1 MKKLLLMK
9 TVLLLF
15 ALIVGSGSVW
25 ADVTYE
31 LVKNISELAQGDV
44 ILITSAKD
52 GSAYA
57 LGNTQNNNNR
67 SATSVTISS
76 ETIST
81 LGDAQ
86 EVTLES
92 KSGDNFT
99 LKVGD
104 NSYLYAAN
112 SKNGS
117 SNYLRS
123 KNDNAI
129 YWSITVNTTTNVAA
143 ITDVT
148 SDCNSRNK
156 LKYNS
161 SNTIYSCYSSADN
174 NLFIFKKQ
182 ASSDPSIIAANVNI
196 ASDATSG
203 EIAYT
208 ISNPNGSTLTAAE
221 KSPGYDWIDDV
232 TVVSAQNKVTFT
244 TTENTGAAREGYITL
259 TYGSVTKD
267 VKITQAVG
275 VTKYTVTIETPTN
288 GTLVV
293 KRGDTPIATGAQ
305 IPDGTTLNI
314 ETTPANG
321 YRLRNWQAV
330 DGSTHTYTASFT
342 YTINAHDVTIKANFE
357 IIPEHTATFYIN
369 GTKDSEAVVKEGSAI
384 AFPSISIAG
393 QKFLGWTTAAI
404 DGTQTTKP
412 AVLVTEA
419 TMSTA
424 NVDYYAVFGGAINA
438 YFDASDITDT
448 PKDGS
453 SLKWTHTATGIYISL
468 SAGQHYTAGTPNT
481 FTVTKGTTNF
491 LQVTAPD
498 NCILEKIVV
507 TLSGSNYTIGSVQ
520 TGASLSTSGTTQT
533 VTFSADKNSMRCY
546 ATKDYQIRATTIA
559 VKALGYCTTI
569 PTTTTP
575 AVTSFGWA
583 TYIAENDMQFAEGD
597 AYIVTDAD
605 FTDGLTIAEATSVS
619 KGTPLLLK
627 GEGAKTATLLATTP
641 DALVANLLSVCNGTI
656 ADGKYAYVLAK
667 NGANACFKQW
677 TGTAA
682 TLNGRVVLLLDQAA
696 AARGIFE
703 LDDDA
708 TGIKQVETSKQ
719 NAEGF
724 YNLAGQRIAQPTKG
738 LYIVNGKKVII
749 K

>member
-1 MKKLLLMK
+1 MKKHLLFKSLLL
-9 TVLLLF
+9 LC
-15 ALIVGSGSVW
+15 ALVAGTSAW
-25 ADVTYE
+25 ADPTTYTF
-31 LVKNISELAQGDV
+31 
-44 ILITSAKD
+44 TSIPTT
-52 GSAYA
+52 GW
-57 LGNTQNNNNR
+57 
-67 SATSVTISS
+67 
-76 ETIST
+76 
-81 LGDAQ
+81 
-86 EVTLES
+86 
-92 KSGDNFT
+92 
-99 LKVGD
+99 
-104 NSYLYAAN
+104 
-112 SKNGS
+112 SKNGGSQTINSISWTYSSSTFIGEQSSKIQVGSKNNPQTSAWTIQTAVSNFGTNKKVTAIAITAYTTATTATYDISAGGSSVKSGSLTTSSATYTADGLNITSGDIVVTMTGSSTSKAMYLSNISVTYDDVSTDPAINAS
-117 SNYLRS
+117 SN
-123 KNDNAI
+123 
-129 YWSITVNTTTNVAA
+129 VNVA
-143 ITDVT
+143 
-148 SDCNSRNK
+148 C
-156 LKYNS
+156 
-161 SNTIYSCYSSADN
+161 
-174 NLFIFKKQ
+174 
-182 ASSDPSIIAANVNI
+182 
-196 ASDATSG
+196 DATSG
-203 EIAYT
+203 EIPYT
-208 ISNPNGSTLTAAE
+208 ISNPDGSTLSVT
-221 KSPGYDWIDDV
+221 KISGDWISN
-232 TVVSAQNKVTFT
+232 VVLDTDNSKVTFDAE
-244 TTENTGAAREGYITL
+244 ENEGAERTGTIRF

-267 VKITQAVG
+267 VTITQAVG
-275 VTKYTVTIETPTN
+275 VVKHVVTINTPEN

-293 KRGDTPIATGAQ
+293 KRGETAIASGDR
-305 IPDGTTLNI
+305 IPEGTVLNI
-314 ETTPANG
+314 VTTPADG
-321 YRLRNWQAV
+321 YRLKNWQAV
-330 DGSTHTYTASFT
+330 DGSTHTYTATFT
-342 YTINAHDVTIKANFE
+342 YTINTSDVTIKANFE
-357 IIPEHTATFYIN
+357 LIPEHTATFYIN

-424 NVDYYAVFGGAINA
+424 DINYYAVFGVAINA
-438 YFDASDITDT
+438 YFDASDITAT

-468 SAGQHYTAGTPNT
+468 TAGSHYTNGTPNT
-481 FTVTKGTTNF
+481 FTVTNGTSNY
-491 LQVTAPD
+491 LQVTAPN
-498 NCILEKIVV
+498 NCILEKIIV
-507 TLSGSNYTIGSVQ
+507 TLSGSNYKINSVQ
-520 TGASLSTSGTTQT
+520 TGASLATDGTTQT
-533 VTFSADKNSMRCY
+533 VTFTADKSSIRCY
-546 ATKDYQIRATTIA
+546 ATNSYQIRATTIA